1 MKFKNLS
8 MCKYTLVS
16 SLILISGLLSLP
28 DAFAQ
33 SSQADKTIQEVVVI
47 SSRKPIAKS
56 DVVGSVSS
64 ISEAEIEARM
74 VNDMQQLF
82 ATTPGVGVKRR
93 SAYGRM
99 YNEGISIRGL
109 GGKRVNI
116 LIDGARVPDAYTGY
130 GRDVVEIDLLKRVE
144 VLKGPSSA
152 LYGCLLYTSPS
163 PRDRTRS
170 RMPSSA

>member
-8 MCKYTLVS
+8 MCKYTLAS

-82 ATTPGVGVKRR
+82 ATTPGVGVKR
-93 SAYGRM
+93 
-99 YNEGISIRGL
+99 
-109 GGKRVNI
+109 
-116 LIDGARVPDAYTGY
+116 
-130 GRDVVEIDLLKRVE
+130 
-144 VLKGPSSA
+144 
-152 LYGCLLYTSPS
+152 
-163 PRDRTRS
+163 
-170 RMPSSA
+170 

>member
-8 MCKYTLVS
+8 MCKYTLAS

-64 ISEAEIEARM
+64 IS
-74 VNDMQQLF
+74 
-82 ATTPGVGVKRR
+82 
-93 SAYGRM
+93 
-99 YNEGISIRGL
+99 
-109 GGKRVNI
+109 
-116 LIDGARVPDAYTGY
+116 
-130 GRDVVEIDLLKRVE
+130 
-144 VLKGPSSA
+144 
-152 LYGCLLYTSPS
+152 
-163 PRDRTRS
+163 
-170 RMPSSA
+170 